1 MYAVITSA
9 LLIKKNLA
17 GTSKSSNFQRH
28 AGHMWGLLDI
38 KQSRKGK
45 GILLLMK
52 QKFMAKIEHLVDKWV
67 LAVTK
72 VIIAFSFDV
81 ENHH

>member
-1 MYAVITSA
+1 
-9 LLIKKNLA
+9 
-17 GTSKSSNFQRH
+17 
-28 AGHMWGLLDI
+28 MWGLLDI

-67 LAVTK
+67 SAVTK